1 MNKEKLREIM
11 DEMTK
16 RVLEDT
22 PIMPSSWVE
31 SALRINALRGELDNE
46 LIAYEMIIND
56 NVANLINEGKTGTV
70 AEKMSKTGETYKK
83 YLELRAELKRVDEY
97 IRLAKRRAV
106 IGEYN

>member
-11 DEMTK
+11 EEMTQ
-16 RVLEDT
+16 RVLDDT

-46 LIAYEMIIND
+46 LIAYELLIGDKI
-56 NVANLINEGKTGTV
+56 AELINEGKTGTV
-70 AEKMSKTGETYKK
+70 AEKLAKTGETYRK
-83 YLELRAELKRVDEY
+83 YLELRAELRRVDEFV
-97 IRLAKRRAV
+97 RLAKRRAV

>member
-11 DEMTK
+11 EDMTQ

-56 NVANLINEGKTGTV
+56 KVANLIEEGRTGTV
-70 AEKMSKTGETYKK
+70 AEKMSKSGETYKK
-83 YLELRAELKRVDEY
+83 YLELKSELKRIDEY

-106 IGEYN
+106 IGEFN

>member
-11 DEMTK
+11 EDMTQ
-16 RVLEDT
+16 RVINDT
-22 PIMPSSWVE
+22 PISPSSWCE

-70 AEKMSKTGETYKK
+70 ADKLAKTGETYKNF
-83 YLELRAELKRVDEY
+83 LELKAELKRIDEY

>member
-11 DEMTK
+11 EEMTK

-46 LIAYEMIIND
+46 LIAYELLIGDRI
-56 NVANLINEGKTGTV
+56 AELINEGKTGTV
-70 AEKMSKTGETYKK
+70 AEKLAKTGETYKK
-83 YLELRAELKRVDEY
+83 YLELRAELKRIDEFV
-97 IRLAKRRAV
+97 RLAKRRAV
-106 IGEYN
+106 IGDFS

>member
-1 MNKEKLREIM
+1 MNKEKLKSIM
-11 DEMTK
+11 EDMTQ
-16 RVLEDT
+16 RVLDDT
-22 PIMPSSWVE
+22 PISPSSWCE
-31 SALRINALRGELDNE
+31 SALRINSLRGEMDNE

-70 AEKMSKTGETYKK
+70 ADKLAKTGETYRK
-83 YLELRAELKRVDEY
+83 YLELKAELKRIDEY